1 MILIAHIVL
10 LIGYGCLVVIY
21 YEDKKYKTAAVWA
34 LIFLYVLYII
44 IEPYIPDY
52 TLL

>member
-21 YEDKKYKTAAVWA
+21 YEDKKYKTAAIWA
-34 LIFLYVLYII
+34 LMFLCIIYLI
-44 IEPYIPDY
+44 IETYNAGF
-52 TLL
+52 LL